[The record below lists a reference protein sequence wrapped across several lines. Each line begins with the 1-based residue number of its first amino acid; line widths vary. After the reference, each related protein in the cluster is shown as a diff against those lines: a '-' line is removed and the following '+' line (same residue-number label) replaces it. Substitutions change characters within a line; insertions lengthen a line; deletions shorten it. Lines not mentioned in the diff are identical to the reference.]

1 MKVGLTRLLL
11 SLPAARH
18 APVRCD
24 LDDAARLAVLS
35 LPTEPDV
42 ALEPADVMYAV
53 CRGLQCNDVPEPDAG
68 LARLFNFATYECR
81 AALTARQGKETVERF
96 KKYADSP
103 VMDAILRCSTFEPR
117 TEPTVIAGTP
127 TRGALATQ
135 VVTVVE
141 ERGFRTSAG
150 LERKP
155 EDQGTFSEDY
165 LFTLQQERRPPLAG
179 CWMVKEM
186 IMMKH
191 HMIFAGDSG
200 AVNS

>member
-1 MKVGLTRLLL
+1 MVQAATATPPVKAPAPPAKPAKV
-11 SLPAARH
+11 P
-18 APVRCD
+18 
-24 LDDAARLAVLS
+24 
-35 LPTEPDV
+35 
-42 ALEPADVMYAV
+42 
-53 CRGLQCNDVPEPDAG
+53 
-68 LARLFNFATYECR
+68 
-81 AALTARQGKETVERF
+81 
-96 KKYADSP
+96 
-103 VMDAILRCSTFEPR
+103 
-117 TEPTVIAGTP
+117 
-127 TRGALATQ
+127 RGALATQ

-155 EDQGTFSEDY
+155 EDQGTHSEDY

>member
-1 MKVGLTRLLL
+1 
-11 SLPAARH
+11 
-18 APVRCD
+18 
-24 LDDAARLAVLS
+24 
-35 LPTEPDV
+35 
-42 ALEPADVMYAV
+42 
-53 CRGLQCNDVPEPDAG
+53 
-68 LARLFNFATYECR
+68 
-81 AALTARQGKETVERF
+81 
-96 KKYADSP
+96 
-103 VMDAILRCSTFEPR
+103 MDAILRCSTFEPR
-117 TEPTVIAGTP
+117 TEPTIIAGTP
-127 TRGALATQ
+127 TRGALATA

-155 EDQGTFSEDY
+155 EDQGKHSEDY
-165 LFTLQQERRPPLAG
+165 LFTLQQERRPPLTG

>member
-1 MKVGLTRLLL
+1 M
-11 SLPAARH
+11 
-18 APVRCD
+18 RCD
-24 LDDAARLAVLS
+24 LDDAARLAALS
-35 LPTEPDV
+35 LPMAPDV
-42 ALEPADVMYAV
+42 ALEPATSRYAG
-53 CRGLQCNDVPEPDAG
+53 RGLQCNEPEPDAG

-96 KKYADSP
+96 CKYADSP

-155 EDQGTFSEDY
+155 EDQGTHSEDY

-179 CWMVKEM
+179 CRW
-186 IMMKH
+186 
-191 HMIFAGDSG
+191 
-200 AVNS
+200 